1 MVSFNHTLRLPV
13 LVAGRP
19 GRGGQLE
26 SRVGGR
32 PTDEQTRRDL
42 GMLARFVHVY
52 CTNKHPTVLKRPVD
66 LKTPDLVALAGSVP
80 PLCPSCAKLLAH
92 ALVKRL
98 NCPMDRKPA
107 CKHCPRHCYHPKYRR
122 RIREVMM
129 YSGRKLV
136 LSGRFDYLFH
146 LLF

>member
-13 LVAGRP
+13 LVAGRD
-19 GRGGQLE
+19 GRQA
-26 SRVGGR
+26 SRGGGR
-32 PTDEQTRRDL
+32 PINETTRRDL
-42 GMLARFVHVY
+42 EMLARFVHVY
-52 CTNKHPTVLKRPVD
+52 CTNKHPAVLKRSVD
-66 LKTPDLVALAGSVP
+66 LKTPDLLALAGSVP

-98 NCPMDRKPA
+98 NCPMDPKPA

-122 RIREVMM
+122 LIQEVMK

-136 LSGRFDYLFH
+136 LSGRLDYLFH